1 MLHALRKKIKG
12 YTSSSECETISFF
25 EENTHI
31 PAHAGVPLFPQSFH
45 EGETGTLRA
54 GIASVLKSKRI
65 PDHTVYL
72 IFLQTLC
79 QAYHKRGR
87 KASKNADFP
96 ENSGP
101 RLQSSGKCA
110 KITHGYQHQQIGIN
124 SKRSDGES
132 TRTDH
137 GKERSFTG

>member
-1 MLHALRKKIKG
+1 MPVYL
-12 YTSSSECETISFF
+12 
-25 EENTHI
+25 
-31 PAHAGVPLFPQSFH
+31 SFH
-45 EGETGTLRA
+45 KTFTKEKRA
-54 GIASVLKSKRI
+54 HFEPGSHQICLKLKSKRI

-79 QAYHKRGR
+79 QAYHKRGQ
-87 KASKNADFP
+87 KASQNADFP

-101 RLQSSGKCA
+101 RLQSGGKCA